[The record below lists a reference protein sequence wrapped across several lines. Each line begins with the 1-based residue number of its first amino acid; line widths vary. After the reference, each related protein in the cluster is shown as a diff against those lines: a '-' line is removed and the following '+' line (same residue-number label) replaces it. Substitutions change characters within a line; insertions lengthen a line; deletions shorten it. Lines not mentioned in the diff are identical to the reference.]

1 MKQSYRVGLI
11 ALSVAGMFGAHASA
25 ATEAEERAK
34 RQLALLQQKLEAL
47 QQGVSE
53 QDKALRDA
61 NRRNAELMHEL
72 NSARTVIRWIGNN
85 PAAVKK
91 IGAEP
96 VAEDKPTTV
105 PAESAPAAAADSVAA
120 AASPVA
126 ADAAVAGSEPAK
138 PADEKPKA
146 ANTVKP
152 PKSPKP
158 AVAAPTEAVSLP
170 PLFSDPLYLGGGAAI
185 VGGAAVW
192 ALMRRRRKDS
202 VPMFEDSLLAH
213 NPPTKHVVI
222 GSTGGAVIDTTLAM
236 NSMLKDEDLGDG
248 SFDPS
253 TIDPVAEAEV
263 YLAYGRDSQAEE
275 ILQDALT
282 KLPNRQDVRLKLLEI
297 YASRGDLRGFE
308 TTLAEMQS
316 IGVNKEDS
324 IWRRVVELSAGFGPK
339 NPLVAPEPVD
349 ELPIAAA
356 ETVVT
361 TVELPST
368 QPVAPKGGPDNFE
381 LALVSGAALAGSAPQ
396 EDNRGYDLNISHG
409 LNLLQPDAELGEE
422 AVPSEPPER
431 EEHTTGASMAEPSSG
446 TQRINPDTLLNF
458 DFEFDS
464 NADRSLSAAAGD
476 EEAMPPS
483 AAPEVQLDFGG
494 ISLDLDTDAP
504 TQMAEAAAAEPTIT
518 LEIDN
523 LQAEEEDPIDI
534 KISLAKAYMEMGDR
548 DSANEILQ
556 EVLDEGNATQ
566 GKLAREMLE
575 EMRSAV

>member
-11 ALSVAGMFGAHASA
+11 ALAVAGMFGTHASA

-47 QQGVSE
+47 QQGISE

-91 IGAEP
+91 IGAEA
-96 VAEDKPTTV
+96 VGEEK
-105 PAESAPAAAADSVAA
+105 PAAAATEAA
-120 AASPVA
+120 PAVT
-126 ADAAVAGSEPAK
+126 DAATDAVAAGSEPAK
-138 PADEKPKA
+138 PSEEKPKA
-146 ANTVKP
+146 IGTPVVSKP
-152 PKSPKP
+152 PKPPKP
-158 AVAAPTEAVSLP
+158 VAPVVTETASLP
-170 PLFSDPLYLGGGAAI
+170 PPFTDPLYLGGGAAV

-202 VPMFEDSLLAH
+202 APMFEDSLLAH

-275 ILQDALT
+275 ILQDALS
-282 KLPNRQDVRLKLLEI
+282 KLPNRQDIRLKLLEI
-297 YASRGDLRGFE
+297 YASRGDLRSFE

-316 IGVNKEDS
+316 IGVNKDDS
-324 IWRRVVELSAGFGPK
+324 IWMRVVELSAGFGPK
-339 NPLVAPEPVD
+339 NPLAGEPDD
-349 ELPIAAA
+349 ELHQS
-356 ETVVT
+356 VT
-361 TVELPST
+361 AGPAQALPVQT
-368 QPVAPKGGPDNFE
+368 RPEPDNFE
-381 LALVSGAALAGSAPQ
+381 LALLSGAAAETTAAAVAEG
-396 EDNRGYDLNISHG
+396 HG
-409 LNLLQPDAELGEE
+409 HDSSIGHELNLLQPDTDAADVPLTDVVDLSAPADDEPARGTMSQEPAAAEL
-422 AVPSEPPER
+422 PS
-431 EEHTTGASMAEPSSG
+431 GS
-446 TQRINPDTLLNF
+446 QRINPDTLLNF

-464 NADRSLSAAAGD
+464 NADRAPVADSGYEDDSAA
-476 EEAMPPS
+476 P
-483 AAPEVQLDFGG
+483 AAPEVLLDFGG
-494 ISLDLDTDAP
+494 INLDLDAEMP
-504 TQMAEAAAAEPTIT
+504 AQMPDTAAEPVIT

-523 LQAEEEDPIDI
+523 LQAEDEDPIDI

-575 EMRSAV
+575 EMRSAA